1 MGDVDV
7 ASVKALC
14 AAYEKVSDTMKVPAK
29 VGS

>member
-14 AAYEKVSDTMKVPAK
+14 AAYGRVAAGLRSPAK
-29 VGS
+29 VGA